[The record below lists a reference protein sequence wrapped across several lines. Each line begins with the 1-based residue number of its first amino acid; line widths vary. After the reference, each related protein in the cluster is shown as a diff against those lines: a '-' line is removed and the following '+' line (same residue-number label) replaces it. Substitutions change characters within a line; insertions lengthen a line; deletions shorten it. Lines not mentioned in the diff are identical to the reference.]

1 MNVNSQLMTDKLTN
15 LAFIRNSVVKDKLI
29 EANKNDKKNLQVL

>member
-15 LAFIRNSVVKDKLI
+15 LAFIRNRVVKDKLI